1 MPEVDQLIL
10 FDHTKKLHE
19 KRLPIV
25 KMEESRH
32 HKDKRDL
39 ERPKE
44 DMGSDREDTWPDSRD
59 SQALVLHKPRGRYSS
74 HEHPPLQERTYND
87 GIRIR
92 VHDPSPSPSPLRS
105 PQLRPLMF
113 SETFG
118 GEDGP
123 RDLNAKRSHRP
134 PKSYL
139 SSRVATQSKVHTILS
154 SDEDE
159 DEDEDDGE
167 DDDEDDDDFHE
178 IVKDD
183 EADLIA
189 KTLSRYTTFKVD
201 EDVTAGEKSS
211 PLPMVRPT
219 GWTNHEQDHANQN
232 TIIEKTKEDDSV
244 TERLQDEIPSSA
256 DHKTRSSNQSP
267 SQSESEKEL
276 GRRADTQLYEADS
289 EGSGRE
295 ERRFERRDTW
305 RRPTV
310 EDEAHEAEAED

>member
-10 FDHTKKLHE
+10 FDHTKNLRE

-59 SQALVLHKPRGRYSS
+59 MQALVLHKPRGRNSS
-74 HEHPPLQERTYND
+74 HEHPPLQEPTYND

-92 VHDPSPSPSPLRS
+92 GHDSSPSPSPPRS
-105 PQLRPLMF
+105 PKLRPSTF
-113 SETFG
+113 SKTFG
-118 GEDGP
+118 DEDEP
-123 RDLNAKRSHRP
+123 RDQYAKSSHRP

-159 DEDEDDGE
+159 D
-167 DDDEDDDDFHE
+167 DDEDDDDFDE

-201 EDVTAGEKSS
+201 GDVTADEESS
-211 PLPMVRPT
+211 PPPTVRLT
-219 GWTNHEQDHANQN
+219 GLTNHEQDHANQN
-232 TIIEKTKEDDSV
+232 NIIEKTKEGNSV
-244 TERLQDEIPSSA
+244 TERLQDEILSSA
-256 DHKTRSSNQSP
+256 DHKTRSPNQSP
-267 SQSESEKEL
+267 SLSESEKGL

-310 EDEAHEAEAED
+310 EDGGNETEAED